1 MFVSPCRY
9 LPPCSEYANEAQTK
23 TAELPKEIANISAQ
37 LPRNAALKA
46 GGERLVIATP
56 SVNGT
61 LRLKGARFDD
71 LQLRKYRE
79 TLDPKSPEIV
89 LFSPERT
96 SYPYYSVFGWAAESG
111 SNVRVPDDRTPW
123 KLASGNVLTPT
134 TPI

>member
-1 MFVSPCRY
+1 MTDNKNLFAAILICAAVLFGWQYFVAAPQMQKEQQRRS
-9 LPPCSEYANEAQTK
+9 LLAKQKGHEAQTK

-96 SYPYYSVFGWAAESG
+96 SYPY
-111 SNVRVPDDRTPW
+111 
-123 KLASGNVLTPT
+123 
-134 TPI
+134 